1 MSFFFEEKTSTDVKL
16 KPEEQIYKSER
27 TTDDFEFQKQPDV
40 IFPGSDLLTGE
51 ELKKKSIEEQESLLS
66 FIEKQSTESLVQG
79 YKDNIKVVRSSK
91 SSESERI
98 NNEETYEEIVDF
110 LKSKNISLKNP
121 FIYQEED
128 FAKTYGFYDHK
139 FKIKKPETKF
149 KEFWE
154 QVNSYSQKDPILQQE
169 LKERQFDTPENVLKK
184 IGVDA
189 INAEKY
195 HNEIYEESP
204 ASYKFGSFAA
214 EVKGTFTDPE
224 NLAGI
229 IPSMLYGFSS
239 TIFKTILKT
248 TLFEG
253 ALLLPTESARQVK
266 IQNYRK
272 KLGFEGAGFEQ
283 GLENVKYTV
292 LYGAPLIGVTAG
304 AAQGVGRGITKIMG
318 KSTEDTKKALTE
330 MQNKIDSLSEEELI
344 KIYKEDFPED
354 LKTKETEDAVTI
366 LENKNTQDS
375 INPMEDSIKSRDLY
389 NDKLIETT
397 TNILNDKPTVSAE
410 VPPYKLKDQ
419 DFMKDHYIEQFDID
433 KLTTDAK
440 TFQYKSETNEFGI
453 SDKLMGVTKWD
464 QPSASTILVYEF
476 KDGRLAVVDGHQR
489 FGLAKKLIDQ
499 KPRLYGYRIREV
511 DGYVPDHAMLQGVAI
526 NLRQGTGTAI
536 DAAKM
541 MRVKNFDINAIMA
554 SMPVKS
560 EIVKVAQGLTKLSN
574 DSFSMVVNKFI
585 DYKVASRVGEL
596 LPDKELHASAL
607 TILKKQKFDN
617 MQQVDLILK
626 QIRETPSVKM
636 KEQTLFGVEEFKQS
650 LIVEKS
656 ILLTNFAKSTKDK
669 KKLFSLVV
677 SKDELLTSAGNKL
690 DNINNEKILTQNAKI
705 QEKIEILAT
714 RVGQLSTDLTE
725 AAKLYKQGNKQEA
738 GKYFRG
744 AVIRAAERGDFDG
757 INASGSSNTSTI
769 KTEIQAGAP
778 EIRPESEIIEEKL
791 FSNPA
796 GKGVELQNQALKNEL
811 LAEVEL
817 PPAKPIQPD
826 LTNSNLI
833 SSKPLNINEEKLL
846 NDINDRLGKITVD
859 DQDVIDIKNSQ
870 VIKNI
875 IEKQDEYY
883 SINRTDNEKNFNKEK
898 SKILGFTKEFLNN
911 REITIGRDKYKGYKA
926 ALKAIYK
933 NGAERK
939 DRIAHIIVG
948 LPAAGKSRYTNELKK
963 ITKGIVIDADD
974 FKKMLPEYK
983 DGLGTSAV
991 HKESKMAATLFAR
1004 QAVVTGDNIILPI
1017 LGRSKEALETITD
1030 KLKKFNYEIN
1040 ITHIDVPVNTA
1051 KLRNFKRAILS
1062 GRYVDDNIIVKE
1074 VDDKIKT
1081 NYNNVKKELIN
1092 KKAQIDGKIETE
1104 VKYIKGSREQFE
1116 EDIRRRGEL
1125 RAGSPEAIRS
1135 GFVERTGVI
1144 TTLGERAVDPLD
1156 QEFSFN
1162 VRLDDT
1168 NETIP
1173 ELKTLRTIRE
1183 EENQTNLFIE
1193 RLKDCI

>member
-397 TNILNDKPTVSAE
+397 TNILNDKPTVSA
-410 VPPYKLKDQ
+410 
-419 DFMKDHYIEQFDID
+419 
-433 KLTTDAK
+433 
-440 TFQYKSETNEFGI
+440 
-453 SDKLMGVTKWD
+453 
-464 QPSASTILVYEF
+464 
-476 KDGRLAVVDGHQR
+476 
-489 FGLAKKLIDQ
+489 
-499 KPRLYGYRIREV
+499 
-511 DGYVPDHAMLQGVAI
+511 
-526 NLRQGTGTAI
+526 
-536 DAAKM
+536 
-541 MRVKNFDINAIMA
+541 
-554 SMPVKS
+554 
-560 EIVKVAQGLTKLSN
+560 
-574 DSFSMVVNKFI
+574 
-585 DYKVASRVGEL
+585 
-596 LPDKELHASAL
+596 
-607 TILKKQKFDN
+607 
-617 MQQVDLILK
+617 
-626 QIRETPSVKM
+626 
-636 KEQTLFGVEEFKQS
+636 
-650 LIVEKS
+650 
-656 ILLTNFAKSTKDK
+656 
-669 KKLFSLVV
+669 
-677 SKDELLTSAGNKL
+677 
-690 DNINNEKILTQNAKI
+690 
-705 QEKIEILAT
+705 
-714 RVGQLSTDLTE
+714 
-725 AAKLYKQGNKQEA
+725 
-738 GKYFRG
+738 
-744 AVIRAAERGDFDG
+744 
-757 INASGSSNTSTI
+757 
-769 KTEIQAGAP
+769 
-778 EIRPESEIIEEKL
+778 
-791 FSNPA
+791 
-796 GKGVELQNQALKNEL
+796 
-811 LAEVEL
+811 
-817 PPAKPIQPD
+817 
-826 LTNSNLI
+826 
-833 SSKPLNINEEKLL
+833 
-846 NDINDRLGKITVD
+846 
-859 DQDVIDIKNSQ
+859 
-870 VIKNI
+870 
-875 IEKQDEYY
+875 
-883 SINRTDNEKNFNKEK
+883 
-898 SKILGFTKEFLNN
+898 
-911 REITIGRDKYKGYKA
+911 
-926 ALKAIYK
+926 
-933 NGAERK
+933 
-939 DRIAHIIVG
+939 
-948 LPAAGKSRYTNELKK
+948 
-963 ITKGIVIDADD
+963 
-974 FKKMLPEYK
+974 
-983 DGLGTSAV
+983 
-991 HKESKMAATLFAR
+991 
-1004 QAVVTGDNIILPI
+1004 
-1017 LGRSKEALETITD
+1017 
-1030 KLKKFNYEIN
+1030 
-1040 ITHIDVPVNTA
+1040 
-1051 KLRNFKRAILS
+1051 
-1062 GRYVDDNIIVKE
+1062 
-1074 VDDKIKT
+1074 
-1081 NYNNVKKELIN
+1081 
-1092 KKAQIDGKIETE
+1092 
-1104 VKYIKGSREQFE
+1104 
-1116 EDIRRRGEL
+1116 
-1125 RAGSPEAIRS
+1125 
-1135 GFVERTGVI
+1135 
-1144 TTLGERAVDPLD
+1144 
-1156 QEFSFN
+1156 
-1162 VRLDDT
+1162 
-1168 NETIP
+1168 
-1173 ELKTLRTIRE
+1173 
-1183 EENQTNLFIE
+1183 
-1193 RLKDCI
+1193 

>member
-27 TTDDFEFQKQPDV
+27 TTDDFEIQKQPDV

-499 KPRLYGYRIREV
+499 KPRLYGYRVREV

-554 SMPVKS
+554 SMPVRS

-669 KKLFSLVV
+669 KKLFSLVLRE
-677 SKDELLTSAGNKL
+677 DQLLTSAGNKL

-791 FSNPA
+791 FSDPA

-911 REITIGRDKYKGYKA
+911 REIIIGRDKYKGYNE
-926 ALKAIYK
+926 ALKVIYK
-933 NGAERK
+933 DGAERK

-963 ITKGIVIDADD
+963 ITKGIVVDADD
-974 FKKMLPEYK
+974 FKKILPEYK

-991 HKESKMAATLFAR
+991 HKESKMASMMFFIKAIIN
-1004 QAVVTGDNIILPI
+1004 GDNIISPI